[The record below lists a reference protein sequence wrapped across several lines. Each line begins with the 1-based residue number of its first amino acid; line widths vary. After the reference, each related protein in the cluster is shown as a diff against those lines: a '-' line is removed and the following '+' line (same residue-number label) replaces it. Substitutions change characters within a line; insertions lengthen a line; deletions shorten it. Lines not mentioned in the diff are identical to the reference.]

1 MKLVTAIESA
11 FLAALRPHLASN
23 DCSGADGTGFLVAIS
38 GGLDSSALLRLALA
52 TAQQHGQ
59 RIAAGHVN
67 HGVRVD
73 ADAEEARLRNLCRD
87 LGVPFRCA
95 RLRLRGAR
103 THGDAHARR
112 TPSEDAMRRARDAAL
127 RRLADAAGCGWIL
140 LGHQMDDQA
149 ETLLLN
155 LLRGAGLRGL
165 AGMPRRRG
173 IVLRPLLGISR
184 SSLHSYMEAI
194 DAPWVED
201 PTNLDLGITRN
212 RIRHR
217 ILPLL
222 EAELQPR
229 AAEAIARAAGHL
241 QLALGALEA
250 QADACLAACA
260 LPSDEDDIRLD
271 PVRLRSHHRGLIEFT
286 LRQAVARIRGSMA
299 DIPAPLSTSIV
310 DLCLEGRSGRFHLP
324 GGATVEATDRW
335 IRVGKN
341 TGGGKGSRGPAARDG
356 DPVSGSPARR
366 ATLPAG
372 SSSIPRSGTLSW
384 GEGRIR
390 SRTIEPGRAAL
401 LRVRGLARVQVFDA
415 SEVRFPVAL
424 RSPKGGDRIAME
436 DGQGSRSLSDLL
448 SERGVP
454 RSLRADQPV
463 LEDAAGILWA
473 PGIRR
478 AARAMVGEGTRRF
491 WIVRW
496 FGRLP
501 SERGLKGGTSR
512 E

>member
-1 MKLVTAIESA
+1 
-11 FLAALRPHLASN
+11 
-23 DCSGADGTGFLVAIS
+23 
-38 GGLDSSALLRLALA
+38 
-52 TAQQHGQ
+52 
-59 RIAAGHVN
+59 
-67 HGVRVD
+67 
-73 ADAEEARLRNLCRD
+73 
-87 LGVPFRCA
+87 
-95 RLRLRGAR
+95 
-103 THGDAHARR
+103 
-112 TPSEDAMRRARDAAL
+112 
-127 RRLADAAGCGWIL
+127 
-140 LGHQMDDQA
+140 
-149 ETLLLN
+149 
-155 LLRGAGLRGL
+155 
-165 AGMPRRRG
+165 
-173 IVLRPLLGISR
+173 
-184 SSLHSYMEAI
+184 
-194 DAPWVED
+194 
-201 PTNLDLGITRN
+201 
-212 RIRHR
+212 
-217 ILPLL
+217 
-222 EAELQPR
+222 
-229 AAEAIARAAGHL
+229 
-241 QLALGALEA
+241 
-250 QADACLAACA
+250 
-260 LPSDEDDIRLD
+260 
-271 PVRLRSHHRGLIEFT
+271 
-286 LRQAVARIRGSMA
+286 MA

-335 IRVGKN
+335 IRVGKD

>member
-1 MKLVTAIESA
+1 MKLATAIESA

-23 DCSGADGTGFLVAIS
+23 DCSGAGGAGFLVAIS
-38 GGLDSSALLRLALA
+38 GGLDSSALLRVAMT
-52 TAQQHGQ
+52 TAPEHGR
-59 RIAAGHVN
+59 RIVAGHVN

-73 ADAEEARLRNLCRD
+73 ADAEEARLRILCRD
-87 LGVPFRCA
+87 LGVPFRCV
-95 RLRLRGAR
+95 RLRLRMRR
-103 THGDAHARR
+103 THGIAHARPA
-112 TPSEDAMRRARDAAL
+112 PSEDAMRRARGAAL
-127 RRLADAAGCGWIL
+127 RRMAAAAECGWIL

-165 AGMPRRRG
+165 AGMPHRRG
-173 IVLRPLLGISR
+173 NVLRPLLGISR
-184 SSLHSYMEAI
+184 ASLRSYMEAI

-201 PTNLDLGITRN
+201 PTNLDLGIARN
-212 RIRHR
+212 RMRHR

-229 AAEAIARAAGHL
+229 ATAAIARAAGHL

-250 QADACLAACA
+250 QADACLASCA

-271 PVRLRSHHRGLIEFT
+271 PIRLRSHHRGLIEFT
-286 LRQAVARIRGSMA
+286 LRQAVARIRGSMN
-299 DIPAPLSTSIV
+299 DIPASLWTSIV
-310 DLCLEGRSGRFHLP
+310 DLCLEGRPGRFHLP
-324 GGATVEATDRW
+324 GGATVEATDRL
-335 IRVGKN
+335 IRVGK
-341 TGGGKGSRGPAARDG
+341 GIGSERGSPGPAARDG
-356 DPVSGSPARR
+356 NPAEGFSAWR
-366 ATLPAG
+366 ATAPAG
-372 SSSIPRSGTLSW
+372 SSSIPSSGTLSW
-384 GEGRIR
+384 GLGRIR
-390 SRTIEPGRAAL
+390 FRTVEPGRAAR
-401 LRVRGLARVQVFDA
+401 LRVRGLERVQVFDA

-424 RSPKGGDRIAME
+424 RSPKGGDRMAME
-436 DGQGSRSLSDLL
+436 DGQGSRRLSDLL